1 MTFHP
6 ESPALKIRTTFTRLV
21 WGLAIAWTVII
32 VALLLLNV
40 WHHKQLVEQT
50 ALAQARTHFQKD
62 LAFRAWATSH
72 GGVYVPVTEETP
84 ANPHL
89 SHIFE
94 QDIETPSGRKL
105 TLMNPAYMMRQLFA
119 KSGES
124 YGVHE
129 HITSLQPLSP
139 ANAPDTWEKEA
150 LTAFS
155 QGKNEAFEFSD
166 FNGAPHLRLM
176 QPLITTEGC
185 LKCHA
190 DHGYKL
196 GDVRGGISIA
206 LPVDVMLAHE
216 RRFSLII
223 SLTLGLVWV
232 LGIGSLL
239 LGRHH
244 LMRRISERNQA
255 MNALEQSQARYSEAQ
270 RIARLGHW
278 ELDFATK
285 RLDWSDEVYRIFEID
300 PQKQSASY
308 ELLLNST
315 HPEDRLFMEQAY
327 SQSVQDGNPY
337 DITHRLLMKDGS
349 IKYLWERCET
359 YYDESG
365 QPLRSLGTVMDITE
379 RRRAEEALSE
389 SEERLNM
396 ALTGAEL
403 GMWDWS
409 VPTGAI
415 VINDRWAEMLGYHRE
430 DVEPHLSSWEKLV
443 HPDDAALVLASLT
456 DYLEGGASFYQAE
469 YRMLAKSGEWKWIY
483 DTGKIMSRD
492 KSGRP
497 LRAVGIHLD
506 ITQRKYLLEL
516 AVQQERLAA
525 VGQLSAGI
533 AHDFNN
539 TLTSILGFT
548 ELLYDS
554 CEIPESARK
563 YLEIIISSGQRA
575 ATLIRQMLDFSRK
588 SIRSPK
594 LLDLALLLKEVV
606 KFLQRAIPETITVRL
621 EIAPG
626 DYLVQ
631 ADPAQIQQIVTNL
644 ALNARDAMPSGGD
657 LLVVLSRVEL
667 TGEERCAT
675 CDQPIVGGWA
685 SLTITDTGS
694 GISPTILPKIFEPFF
709 TTKEVG
715 KGSGLGLSQVHGIVK
730 QHDGHL
736 NVQSQP
742 GQGTTFTIYFPLLLS
757 GKEPVETGEVTAV
770 PRGQGETILVV
781 EDELTVLA
789 VINKMLRELGYQ
801 VLAASDGYAALKIF
815 AEHHQNIALVLSD
828 MVMPHMDGAALYAAL
843 KTQCPEVKVIL
854 MSAYSLQD
862 RGIQLLED
870 GDVDWLQ
877 KPPSLQALSRII
889 DKALNRS

>member
-1 MTFHP
+1 MTLQP
-6 ESPALKIRTTFTRLV
+6 ASPAQKILTAINRVV
-21 WGLAIAWTVII
+21 WFMAFAWTLITVGLFI
-32 VALLLLNV
+32 LNA
-40 WHHKQLVEQT
+40 WHHRQAVKQT
-50 ALAQARTHFQKD
+50 AISHARTHFNKD
-62 LAFRAWATSH
+62 LAFRAWTTSH

-84 ANPHL
+84 PNPWL
-89 SHIFE
+89 SHIPE
-94 QDIETPSGRKL
+94 RDIESPSGRKL
-105 TLMNPAYMMRQLFA
+105 TLMNPAYIMRQLFA

-124 YGVHE
+124 YGIQE

-139 ANAPDTWEKEA
+139 ENTPDAWEQEA
-150 LTAFS
+150 LTAFTE
-155 QGKNEAFEFSD
+155 GKTEVFEFLD

-176 QPLITTEGC
+176 QPLITLEGC

-190 DHGYKL
+190 NQGYKV

-270 RIARLGHW
+270 RIAQLGHW

-308 ELLLNST
+308 ELLLNSI

-327 SQSVQDGNPY
+327 SQSVQDGKPF
-337 DITHRLLMKDGS
+337 DTTHRLLMKDGA
-349 IKYLWERCET
+349 IKFLWERCET

-379 RRRAEEALSE
+379 RRRAEEALAE

-403 GMWDWS
+403 GMWDWN
-409 VPTGAI
+409 VPTGAL
-415 VINDRWAEMLGYHRE
+415 VINDRWAGILGYRRE
-430 DVEPHLSSWEKLV
+430 ELEPHVSSWEKLL
-443 HPDDAALVLASLT
+443 HPDDAPFVLPVLQDHLDGHT
-456 DYLEGGASFYQAE
+456 TVFQAE
-469 YRMLAKSGEWKWIY
+469 YRLRAKSGEWKWIY
-483 DTGKIMSRD
+483 GTGKVVSRD
-492 KSGRP
+492 ESGRP
-497 LRAVGIHLD
+497 IRAVGIHHD
-506 ITQRKYLLEL
+506 ITERKHL
-516 AVQQERLAA
+516 AEQVVLQERLAA

-539 TLTSILGFT
+539 TLTSILGFA
-548 ELLYDS
+548 ELLYNS
-554 CEIPESARK
+554 PEIPESARK
-563 YLEIIISSGQRA
+563 DLAIIISSGQRA
-575 ATLIRQMLDFSRK
+575 AHLIRQMLDFSRK

-594 LLDLALLLKEVV
+594 LLDLVPFIKEVV
-606 KFLQRAIPETITVRL
+606 KFLQSAIPESIAVRL

-631 ADPAQIQQIVTNL
+631 ADPTQIQQTVTNL
-644 ALNARDAMPSGGD
+644 ALNARDAMPSGGEL
-657 LLVVLSRVEL
+657 LLVLSQVEL
-667 TGEERCAT
+667 AGEVQCVT
-675 CDQPIVGGWA
+675 CDQPFTGVWA
-685 SLTITDTGS
+685 SLAVTDTGS

-715 KGSGLGLSQVHGIVK
+715 EGSGLGLSQVHGIVK

-736 NVQSQP
+736 AVQSQP
-742 GQGTTFTIYFPLLLS
+742 GQGTTFTVYLPLLLS
-757 GKEPVETGEVTAV
+757 GQEPGEKGEVATV
-770 PRGQGETILVV
+770 SFGRGETILLV
-781 EDELTVLA
+781 EDEPTVLTVLH
-789 VINKMLRELGYQ
+789 NMLRKLGYQ
-801 VLAASDGYAALKIF
+801 VLAASDGYAALKLF
-815 AEHHQNIALVLSD
+815 AQHHENINLVLLD
-828 MVMPHMDGAALYAAL
+828 MVMPHMDGSAVFAAL
-843 KTQCPEVKVIL
+843 KVQQPGVKVVL
-854 MSAYSLQD
+854 MSGYPLQEK
-862 RGIQLLED
+862 GAQLVEEGAL
-870 GDVDWLQ
+870 DWLQ
-877 KPPSLQALSRII
+877 KPPSMQDLSQILE
-889 DKALNRS
+889 KALNGR